1 MKSRKKFQ
9 KMGRACRVSLLLA
22 LFAVFVVL
30 PVYAATSAG
39 ITIMGTPEITY
50 ELTINSSE
58 GGNVSSPGEG
68 LFTYYIGDE
77 VYIKAEHDWQY
88 MFVNWTGDT
97 TTIADVNAATTTIT
111 MTGDWD
117 IQANFAPNPSV
128 LSVESQVVVDLTGTL
143 MAIGIGVLTTVL
155 TLGAGTFM
163 LRAGNYGGAF
173 GTAVT
178 GTVAIIII
186 ETLMGAFK

>member
-1 MKSRKKFQ
+1 LKDRKKFR
-9 KMGRACRVSLLLA
+9 KIIRTCRVSLLLA

-68 LFTYYIGDE
+68 LFTYYIDDE
-77 VYIKAEHDWQY
+77 VYIRAEADWQY

-186 ETLMGAFK
+186 EMIMGAFK